1 MNLWNTL
8 KHIFYYYP
16 SICLFPFGVS
26 KESGAAQH
34 NLDWSLWFH
43 SPCFEKPSYFEYSQF
58 VLLSLPNI
66 SFLWY
71 FQNNALN
78 YQGTVLQEEHLYPE
92 AVFHHTNFWFE
103 SQIFWTPYY
112 YYNRLQQQYTLLL
125 IWNWCSFQKWAT
137 QRLFVERYKLRKYLG
152 KKINDQWN

>member
-34 NLDWSLWFH
+34 NLDWSLWFY

-78 YQGTVLQEEHLYPE
+78 YQGTVLQEERMYLE
-92 AVFHHTNFWFE
+92 AVLHHTNFWFE
-103 SQIFWTPYY
+103 NQIFWTPYY

-152 KKINDQWN
+152 KKINDQWS